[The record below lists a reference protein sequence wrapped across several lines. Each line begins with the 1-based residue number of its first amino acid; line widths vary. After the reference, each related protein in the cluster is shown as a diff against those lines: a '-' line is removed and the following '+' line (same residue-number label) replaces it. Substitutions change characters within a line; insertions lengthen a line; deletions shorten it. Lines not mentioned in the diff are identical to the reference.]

1 MTQDNRPGRVIN
13 AEIFYLCN
21 MKWLH
26 NLLRGFSLTGALF
39 VFQAC
44 YGIPEP
50 PLYSDGGEA
59 PMTFTLVSGDTGTPL
74 EGISIKYNYTESNQI
89 IYDLGVTDANGK
101 ARVNIPYRRN
111 LEGPF
116 IRFEDPDGQFAAKD
130 TVLLDLRDRD
140 ITVKLDSSL

>member
-1 MTQDNRPGRVIN
+1 
-13 AEIFYLCN
+13 

-50 PLYSDGGEA
+50 PLYEEGGEA
-59 PMTFTLVSGDTGTPL
+59 PMTFTLVSHSTGAPL
-74 EGISIKYNYTESNQI
+74 AGIDIKYNSTNGDDI
-89 IYDLGVTDANGK
+89 IYKIGATDADGK
-101 ARVNIPYRRN
+101 CQVKIPYRRN

-116 IRFEDPDGQFAAKD
+116 IRFEDPEGQYIAKD
-130 TVLLDLRDRD
+130 TVLIDLRERN